1 MSPWLPYTPGS
12 RTFPELPRELEL
24 QLRAIAP
31 SHDGQIE
38 YRPCMATLRDGR
50 VLERVYVVDAQSYI
64 STWGVWP
71 EDDSGK
77 HALDIAEV
85 IRLEESPHRLPPDI
99 ADRIYRAGESGMGY
113 AIFTIVFRD
122 GTKQAYVSGNAVD
135 FISYPSGQS
144 AGSIAQVLLHQG
156 RADTALTD
164 HSPYCWCLFGTG
176 SSKHSSKRWAG

>member
-1 MSPWLPYTPGS
+1 
-12 RTFPELPRELEL
+12 
-24 QLRAIAP
+24 
-31 SHDGQIE
+31 
-38 YRPCMATLRDGR
+38 MATLRDGR
-50 VLERVYVVDAQSYI
+50 VVERAYVIDAQSYI
-64 STWGVWP
+64 STWGAWP
-71 EDDSGK
+71 DDDSGK
-77 HALDIAEV
+77 HSLDVAEV

-113 AIFTIVFRD
+113 TIFTIVFRD
-122 GTKQAYVSGNAVD
+122 GTEQAYVSGNAVD

-156 RADTALTD
+156 RADTALTE